1 MTVPITTSED
11 RSKWQTLPP
20 LRAGDRLTRAEFE
33 RRYEA
38 MPHVKKA
45 ELIEGVVYMP
55 SPVYIP
61 SHASP
66 HAWIMTWLGVYASL
80 TPKLKLA
87 DNGSL
92 RLGSGDT
99 EVQPDAMLYRASGGN
114 TRLSAIGYLEGA
126 PELIV
131 EIASSSAD
139 YDAGVK
145 RRAYQ
150 RSGVQEYLLWRT
162 EEERV
167 DWWALEG
174 GAYVPLPPT
183 AAGIIASRVFPGLW
197 LDVVALLD
205 DRMAHVLA
213 TVQQGLASAEHAAFE
228 ARLSNQ

>member
-1 MTVPITTSED
+1 MTTLTIPEP
-11 RSKWQTLPP
+11 RQTLPP

-45 ELIEGVVYMP
+45 ELIEGVVHMP
-55 SPVYIP
+55 SPVHIS
-61 SHASP
+61 SHGRP
-66 HAWIMTWLGVYASL
+66 HVRIATWIGYYCAA
-80 TPKLKLA
+80 TPGTDAA
-87 DNGSL
+87 DNATV
-92 RLGSGDT
+92 RLDSGD
-99 EVQPDAMLYRASGGN
+99 EVQPDIMLF
-114 TRLSAIGYLEGA
+114 LSRQGRSRVGDDDYVEGA

-167 DWWALEG
+167 DWWTLEAG
-174 GAYVPLPPT
+174 TYVPLPPT

-197 LDVVALLD
+197 LDVAALLD

-213 TVQQGLASAEHAAFE
+213 TVQQGLASAEHAAFVE
-228 ARLSNQ
+228 TLKR